1 MNIFHQIG
9 HFSSNIFFWPFFL
22 LLSFWLQLHICWCN
36 WMALIS
42 ESLIIEFF
50 FPLQYVLSHYINSMN
65 PLTMPLSISI
75 TYCSK
80 FSESP
85 SIIAERMLVFM
96 ACPSTVN
103 LLAYHMGKILDVASD
118 KNATNSHYSH
128 IMLSSLQ
135 TNNSHNVAYLVWF
148 LVSLLA
154 LSVLLSFKVA
164 TEKSLLSESPASD

>member
-1 MNIFHQIG
+1 MQSFFFF
-9 HFSSNIFFWPFFL
+9 FSFWMYRWIFFIKLDIFLQIFFFL
-22 LLSFWLQLHICWCN
+22 TFFLAPFLLAPITYMLVQLDGIDFWVSDH
-36 WMALIS
+36 LI
-42 ESLIIEFF
+42 F

-85 SIIAERMLVFM
+85 SIFAERMLVFM

-128 IMLSSLQ
+128 IMFSSLQ
-135 TNNSHNVAYLVWF
+135 TILIMLHILF
-148 LVSLLA
+148 D
-154 LSVLLSFKVA
+154 F
-164 TEKSLLSESPASD
+164 